1 MQIKDR
7 VILLNNKD
15 NKIKKDEG
23 LIVKLYKHRNGTI
36 KTAGVL
42 WDSDWPRAV
51 QHNPRLQ
58 PGRVFYYK
66 PGDLKVVDISWRT

>member
-1 MQIKDR
+1 MNMQIKDR

-23 LIVKLYKHRNGTI
+23 LIVK
-36 KTAGVL
+36 
-42 WDSDWPRAV
+42 
-51 QHNPRLQ
+51 
-58 PGRVFYYK
+58 VFYYK